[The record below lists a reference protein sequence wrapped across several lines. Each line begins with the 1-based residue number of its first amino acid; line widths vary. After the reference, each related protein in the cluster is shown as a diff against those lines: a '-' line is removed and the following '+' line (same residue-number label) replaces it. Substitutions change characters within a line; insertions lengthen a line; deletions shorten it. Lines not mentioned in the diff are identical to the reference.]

1 MGKTAFQTFI
11 NNGTFIPPGGVTSV
25 TVTARASVVGVTE
38 WCNVF
43 RDQSG
48 NQWAMG
54 GDSNLTGM
62 TGDGTSTPRSSP
74 VLVLGGLSIIKA
86 EGYDTNPV
94 TLHYLTQNGQIW
106 GAGSNGNGELGNNT
120 ATAKFSS
127 PVQVVGNL
135 VFNHMT
141 ACENSAG
148 GGTCFG
154 ITDGRIMY
162 SWGQGGNGALGDGTT
177 TSKSSPAAVAGGL
190 AWTSFAKRA
199 GSVSTDGM
207 SAIRSDGS
215 GYAWGVNTQ
224 GQLGDGTTVAK
235 SSPVAIAGGLTFAK
249 LSLGS
254 TNGGSLR
261 MFGVTTSGAGYAWG
275 NNADGSL
282 GVGDTTSRSSPVLI
296 LGGLTFKEIYSAGS
310 QGEVYGLTTS
320 GALYAWGKNAF
331 GQLGLGDVASRSSP
345 VLVLG
350 GLTWA
355 KLSNFANYGGYAQ
368 SYVIGLTTAG
378 IPYAWGGNT
387 YGNLG
392 NGNRTSQSSPTLVL
406 GSLTAVDVGAN
417 VGGQTSRIL
426 TIDGIAY
433 GMGHNIGGGI
443 GDGTN
448 GDKSS
453 PVLVAGNLRFNTRD
467 NLTNTVIQVVP
478 GTSYAVNFRG
488 VGTGSTFGIT
498 PIGNGDIV
506 QVVVAYDQ

>member
-1 MGKTAFQTFI
+1 MGKTAFQTFT
-11 NNGTFIPPGGVTSV
+11 NNGTFTPPGGVTSV

-54 GDSNLTGM
+54 GDSNLSGM
-62 TGDGTSTPRSSP
+62 SGDGTATPRSSP
-74 VLVLGGLSIIKA
+74 VLVLGGLNIIKA
-86 EGYDTNPV
+86 EPMDGNPV

-106 GAGSNGNGELGNNT
+106 GAGFNSNGSLGNGT
-120 ATAKFSS
+120 STKFSS

-135 VFNHMT
+135 VFNQMT
-141 ACENSAG
+141 SAENSAG
-148 GGTCFG
+148 SSTAFA
-154 ITDGRIMY
+154 ITNGRIMY
-162 SWGQGGNGALGDGTT
+162 AWGAANNGALGDGTT
-177 TSKSSPAAVAGGL
+177 AAKSSPSAVAGGL
-190 AWTSFAKRA
+190 AWTALAKRA

-249 LSLGS
+249 LSLGG
-254 TNGGSLR
+254 TNGGALR

-275 NNADGSL
+275 NNANGEL
-282 GVGDTTSRSSPVLI
+282 GVGDVTPRSSPVLI
-296 LGGLTFKEIYSAGS
+296 LGGLTFKEIYSAGA

-320 GALYAWGKNAF
+320 GALYAWGRNAF
-331 GQLGLGDVASRSSP
+331 GQLGLGDVTPRSSP

-355 KLSNFANYGGYAQ
+355 KVSNFANYGGYPQ
-368 SYVIGLTTAG
+368 SYVIGLTTSG
-378 IPYAWGGNT
+378 VPYAWGGNT

-406 GSLTAVDVGAN
+406 GSLTAIDVAAN

-426 TIDGIAY
+426 TIDGFAY

-443 GDGTN
+443 GDGSN

-453 PVLVAGNLRFNTRD
+453 PVLVAGQLRFNTRD
-467 NLTNTVIQVVP
+467 NVTNTVIQVTP

-488 VGTGSTFGIT
+488 VGSGSTFGNT
-498 PIGNGDIV
+498 PIGNGDIT